1 MYRPKCI
8 GQARNNTVKQ
18 RAILEQLL
26 MNLRQAIALLKRG
39 DVIVFPTETVY
50 GLGADALN
58 PAAVEKVFQLKGRN
72 PDTPI
77 PVVVAD
83 RAMLKGLVDKLP
95 PIAEKL
101 IEQFWPGPLTLVLQ
115 AVPGTPKQLLNRT
128 GGVGVRISSQPIA
141 TELARELG
149 RPLTATSANP
159 SGQEA
164 ASTIEQAQKYFA
176 REIEI
181 FLDRGKLPSKIGSSV
196 VEVID
201 GGIKIIR
208 AGEISVEQLAARI
221 GRKNILT

>member
-8 GQARNNTVKQ
+8 GQACNNTVKQ

-181 FLDRGKLPSKIGSSV
+181 FLDRGKLPSKTGSSV